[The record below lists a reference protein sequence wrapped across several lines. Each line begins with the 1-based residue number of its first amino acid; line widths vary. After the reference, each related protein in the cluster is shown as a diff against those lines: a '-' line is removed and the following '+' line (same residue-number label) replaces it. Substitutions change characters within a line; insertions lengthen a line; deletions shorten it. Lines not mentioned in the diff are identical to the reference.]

1 MKHIFTLTVVSLL
14 SGWSFGQTV
23 EDANVLLGNL
33 SGSLYWDSY
42 NDNTK
47 TVSNLNFSVY
57 ADGSNSDYVT
67 PPFTIKVYLWDG
79 SNPTFVHTYN
89 DPGIHHF
96 GGRDYQNQTIDL
108 SDLSLPAGS
117 YRLGVF
123 VDADDAIPG
132 STDDPADNA
141 YLAEGEINYTPGG
154 SSASLEETDEMN
166 TLMVFPN
173 PATDQVF
180 ITWEAQ
186 NTTSVNEIRITDLN
200 GNILQVIRPTA
211 GTTSVNAV
219 TSDFKQGIYVVT
231 LVTDDTISTTKF
243 IKY

>member
-1 MKHIFTLTVVSLL
+1 M
-14 SGWSFGQTV
+14 
-23 EDANVLLGNL
+23 
-33 SGSLYWDSY
+33 YWDSY

-47 TVSNLNFSVY
+47 IVSNLNFSVY

-89 DPGIHHF
+89 DQGIHHF

-108 SDLSLPAGS
+108 SNLSLPAGS

-123 VDADDAIPG
+123 VDADDAISG

-180 ITWEAQ
+180 ITWEAK
-186 NTTSVNEIRITDLN
+186 NTTSVKEIRITDLN
-200 GNILQVIRPTA
+200 GSILQVIHPA
-211 GTTSVNAV
+211 DGATSVNAI
-219 TSDFKQGIYVVT
+219 TSNFKQGIYVVA
-231 LVTDDTISTTKF
+231 LVTEKSISTSKF
-243 IKY
+243 VQQ